1 VKKKRWEDGQL
12 YLVKI
17 RDHCVGSPEMVIF
30 NVVGYLYRNAK
41 SHIVLTHWKS
51 DDSEWKT
58 HAEFSTIVKST
69 IISRVNLTEVLNR

>member
-1 VKKKRWEDGQL
+1 MRKRKWAESEL

-17 RDHCVGSPEMVIF
+17 RDHCCGSEEMVIF
-30 NVVGYLYRNAK
+30 DVVGYLYKNAK

-51 DDSEWKT
+51 CDSDWKT

-69 IISRVNLTEVLNR
+69 IISRVNLTEVLNK